1 MQKEEAQLV
10 FELLRVKLM
19 HFEVWDTQMIEKDF
33 QFSSSDENSL
43 QINLTEQSNQSPFL
57 VQSSLYQLLLVYQ
70 QLLWH
75 LFSLDLTM
83 NDRTIGQQ
91 FAWLHQ
97 LHYSIV
103 LSLRK
108 QTKFNFVF
116 YLLNYFRFIFCF
128 IVWYNFICTSK
139 SCC

>member
-91 FAWLHQ
+91 FSWLHQ